1 MSDDQTQMI
10 VFCEGCGE
18 AVVLRIEDG
27 TTNRSRQT
35 DPAAPDAGRVTITQ
49 GDAGTVV
56 HTCAPG
62 AFVPPDRKAPPRR

>member
-18 AVVLRIEDG
+18 AVVVDLRDG
-27 TTNRSRQT
+27 PTTKSRQADT
-35 DPAAPDAGRVTITQ
+35 SADDAGRVTITQ
-49 GDAGTVV
+49 GAGGTVV

-62 AFVPPDRKAPPRR
+62 TYLPPDQQASPRR

>member
-18 AVVLRIEDG
+18 AVVLSIADG
-27 TTNRSRQT
+27 AATRARET
-35 DPAAPDAGRVTITQ
+35 DPSSPEAGRVTITQ

-56 HTCAPG
+56 HVCAPG
-62 AFVPPDRKAPPRR
+62 EFVPPDRKAPPRR

>member
-27 TTNRSRQT
+27 ATTRSRET

-62 AFVPPDRKAPPRR
+62 AFVPPDRKAPPQR